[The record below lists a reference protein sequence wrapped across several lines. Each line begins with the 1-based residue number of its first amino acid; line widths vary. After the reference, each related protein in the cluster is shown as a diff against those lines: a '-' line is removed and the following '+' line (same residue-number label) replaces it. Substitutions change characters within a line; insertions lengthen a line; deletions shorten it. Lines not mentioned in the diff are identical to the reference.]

1 VRASRSWCAQRW
13 PSWRVDPERRRIL
26 SRERTDDLRPDA
38 TADDQTFELALRPTS
53 FEDYV
58 GQSRVVEN
66 LKVFVAAARQRGE
79 PLDHVLFCGPPGL
92 GKTTLA
98 HIIARSLEV
107 EIQATSGPAVEKK
120 GDLAGLLTKLG
131 PRDVL
136 FVDEIHRL
144 SAVIEENLYPAMED
158 FAIDI
163 MTGEGVGAQSIRL
176 NLKPFTLV
184 GATTRTGLLT
194 SPLRDRFGIVERLDY
209 YEPDELAR
217 IVSRSAGLLGVALDP
232 SGAEEIARRS
242 RGTPRVANR
251 LLRRVR
257 DFAQVEGRPSI
268 DRAAADSA
276 LVRLE
281 VDGLGLDPMDRRLLE
296 TIIDKF
302 DGGPVGVETLSAA
315 LGEERDT
322 LEEVYEPY
330 LLQQGLLMRTPR
342 GRVATRN
349 AYHHLGRP
357 LPSKDGQGRLV

>member
-1 VRASRSWCAQRW
+1 M
-13 PSWRVDPERRRIL
+13 DGD
-26 SRERTDDLRPDA
+26 RTDDLRPDA
-38 TADDQTFELALRPTS
+38 TADDQRFELALRPRT
-53 FEDYV
+53 FDEYV
-58 GQSRVVEN
+58 GQPRVVEN
-66 LKVFVAAARQRGE
+66 LKVFVEAARQRSE

-98 HIIARSLEV
+98 HIIARALGV
-107 EIQATSGPAVEKK
+107 EIHATSGPAVEKK

-131 PRDVL
+131 PREVL

-144 SAVIEENLYPAMED
+144 NAVIEENLYPAMED

-176 NLKPFTLV
+176 NLKPFTLI

-209 YEPDELAR
+209 YGPEDLAR
-217 IVSRSAGLLGVALDP
+217 IVARSADLLGVALET
-232 SGAEEIARRS
+232 SGAEEIARRA

-257 DFAQVEGRPSI
+257 DFAQVDGQAII
-268 DRAAADSA
+268 DRETADHA
-276 LVRLE
+276 LGRLE
-281 VDGLGLDPMDRRLLE
+281 VDSHGLDPMDRRLLE
-296 TIIDKF
+296 TIVDKF

-315 LGEERDT
+315 LGEEKDT

-330 LLQQGLLMRTPR
+330 LLQQGFLMRTPR
-342 GRVATRN
+342 GRVATRK
-349 AYHHLGRP
+349 AYQHLGRP
-357 LPSKDGQGRLV
+357 LPDSGPQGRLV